1 MLTRLRAADGGL
13 QAHRALDVGA
23 IALCYLLI
31 PRPARCYLT
40 FVVCEGTPSLGG
52 PLGRWEWGGVGVRLR
67 DASAGRTTASLFVVF
82 YKLLRVLSE

>member
-40 FVVCEGTPSLGG
+40 FVVCEGTPSLGE
-52 PLGRWEWGGVGVRLR
+52 PLGGGVGVGVRLR
-67 DASAGRTTASLFVVF
+67 GASAGRTTASLFVVF